1 MAMVPGSRGG
11 ICLFELPFAEFAFP
25 SAFFLEIDH
34 LRFCSTLLYPVLI
47 LFPAFVRFFRWFWEE
62 NAVYVTAAPC
72 T

>member
-1 MAMVPGSRGG
+1 VVFVFSNYPLLNLRF
-11 ICLFELPFAEFAFP
+11 LLL
-25 SAFFLEIDH
+25 FFLEIDP

>member
-1 MAMVPGSRGG
+1 VVFVFSNYPLLNLRFLL
-11 ICLFELPFAEFAFP
+11 LFFC
-25 SAFFLEIDH
+25 FLEIDP